1 MFVKTKICTDMKRF
15 CIVTLFTLICFI
27 GFGQTYS
34 STRYEITNFNG
45 RDTSVVVN
53 REVVLQVLL
62 NGERNDIMKIYGL
75 NYQYLSVKY
84 GGNEDIYRIWDDHN
98 DGFRKFRGEAVDTKD
113 YIDFE
118 IHKNEIEPF
127 LILRVTTRRGET
139 IKETKYYL

>member
-1 MFVKTKICTDMKRF
+1 MKRVF
-15 CIVTLFTLICFI
+15 LWALFALTGYIS
-27 GFGQTYS
+27 FGQTYS
-34 STRYEITNFNG
+34 SNRQEITNFNG

-53 REVVLQVLL
+53 REVILQVIL

-84 GGNEDIYRIWDDHN
+84 GGNEDIYRLWDDHN

-118 IHKNEIEPF
+118 IHKNEIEPY

-139 IKETKYYL
+139 IKETRYYL